1 MYIKN
6 INIKNFTVFKKV
18 NMNFSKGINIFIGE
32 NGTGKTH
39 LMKMMYAP
47 ISYNYNTSRR
57 IFWEDIFTHNT
68 TVQTVPNYFRR
79 NKNEKFLIDIEFSNN
94 KFYKNEDG
102 NFSQEFYNVS
112 TVFIPVTEMLSHS
125 KGFLALERE
134 RQIPFERTLID
145 IIAKSQLGRSKQRDS
160 LHNGILDKI
169 SNIIDGEV
177 VYDDDTFFIVKRN
190 GMKVEFS
197 MEAEGIRK
205 IGLLWTLIQNGI
217 INSNSILFWDEPEAN
232 INPKYIP
239 DLVEILI
246 ELQKNGVQIF
256 ITTHDYIFSKY
267 FDVKRSD
274 NDKIKYFS
282 LYKTDDG
289 VDYEDSLKLEYLER
303 NEIRDTFI
311 KLYEDEIERTMK

>member
-1 MYIKN
+1 MGWN
-6 INIKNFTVFKKV
+6 
-18 NMNFSKGINIFIGE
+18 
-32 NGTGKTH
+32 
-39 LMKMMYAP
+39 
-47 ISYNYNTSRR
+47 R
-57 IFWEDIFTHNT
+57 
-68 TVQTVPNYFRR
+68 
-79 NKNEKFLIDIEFSNN
+79 KNEKFLIDIEFSNN

-177 VYDDDTFFIVKRN
+177 IFDDDTFFIVKRN

-282 LYKTDDG
+282 LYKTEDG

>member
-1 MYIKN
+1 
-6 INIKNFTVFKKV
+6 
-18 NMNFSKGINIFIGE
+18 MNFSKGINIFIGE

-160 LHNGILDKI
+160 LHNSILDKI

>member
-160 LHNGILDKI
+160 LHNSILDKI